1 MSLDQFMLWRFRMFE
16 GVLDG
21 IKSWNLNECVF
32 NDGSKITYD
41 VKNELIT
48 IETPKKSIVTRK
60 MRNILKPSLI
70 ADQFVVTKISP
81 ARSTSDSVPAIRP
94 AANLFFIMI

>member
-1 MSLDQFMLWRFRMFE
+1 MSLDQFMLWRFRMLE

-41 VKNELIT
+41 LKNELIT
-48 IETPKKSIVTRK
+48 IETPKKSDI
-60 MRNILKPSLI
+60 MLFAN
-70 ADQFVVTKISP
+70 VTKEKLAEFGFKERGP
-81 ARSTSDSVPAIRP
+81 ETRHADSYDKGNYIFQYR
-94 AANLFFIMI
+94 

>member
-1 MSLDQFMLWRFRMFE
+1 MSLDQFMLWRFRMLE

-21 IKSWNLNECVF
+21 IKSWNMNECIF

-48 IETPKKSIVTRK
+48 IETPKKSDI
-60 MRNILKPSLI
+60 MLFAN
-70 ADQFVVTKISP
+70 VTKEKLAEFGFKERGPESRHSSSYDNGNYIFQY
-81 ARSTSDSVPAIRP
+81 R
-94 AANLFFIMI
+94 

>member
-1 MSLDQFMLWRFRMFE
+1 MSLDQFMLWRFRMLE

-48 IETPKKSIVTRK
+48 IETPK
-60 MRNILKPSLI
+60 
-70 ADQFVVTKISP
+70 
-81 ARSTSDSVPAIRP
+81 
-94 AANLFFIMI
+94 